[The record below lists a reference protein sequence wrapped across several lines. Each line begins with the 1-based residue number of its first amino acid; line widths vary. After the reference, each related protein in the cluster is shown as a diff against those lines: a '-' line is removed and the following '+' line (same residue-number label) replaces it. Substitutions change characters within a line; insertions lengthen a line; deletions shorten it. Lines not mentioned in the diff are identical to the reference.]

1 MGDLLASLLILAGL
15 VAGAFVLIGMK
26 RANPDKP
33 LTDSILSGFRSSF
46 TGWFLIIL
54 CAATLGECLAAATTH
69 GEGGEING
77 IARIIAHLCLGLF
90 QLISAMG
97 VTASIQALI
106 SSTKKRDGRAII
118 LTFIQSFVL
127 FIGIFYA
134 PIANLYIMASTLQE
148 IPQLNFF
155 FYSLRAWLPWSGV
168 GDIQIMARAL
178 SMKLPEATSPFQLL
192 SSPIMLLLATIG
204 CHILIMLIEI
214 CHSLLTDHTVYAEIP
229 DVNGTSTAPT
239 PPPTG
244 GGNTPPT
251 PSSPNLKVE
260 NRIKDLIGNLGLGE
274 KEKTKTTTEAIKALA
289 EYDQNL
295 PSSGDDVKGQF
306 TQLITRLH
314 NIHNKWKNNANDPD
328 LNDEIISFLTNGLGQ
343 EEDGKAVPGL
353 GIVYPN

>member
-33 LTDSILSGFRSSF
+33 LTDTILSGFRSSF

-155 FYSLRAWLPWSGV
+155 FYSLQAWLPWSGV
-168 GDIQIMARAL
+168 GDIQIMARAM

-239 PPPTG
+239 APPT

-251 PSSPNLKVE
+251 PPNPNSKVE
-260 NRIKDLIGNLGLGE
+260 NKIKDLIGNLGLAE
-274 KEKTKTTTEAIKALA
+274 KEKTKTVTEAIKALA

-295 PSSGDDVKGQF
+295 PTGGDDMKGQF
-306 TQLITRLH
+306 AQLVTRLH
-314 NIHNKWKNNANDPD
+314 SIHTKWKNNANDPD

>member
-1 MGDLLASLLILAGL
+1 MSDLLASLLILGGL

-33 LTDSILSGFRSSF
+33 LTDTILSGFRSSF

-106 SSTKKRDGRAII
+106 SSIKKRDGRAII
-118 LTFIQSFVL
+118 LTLIQSWVL

-155 FYSLRAWLPWSGV
+155 FYSLKGWIPWSGV
-168 GDIQIMARAL
+168 GDIQIMARAM

-204 CHILIMLIEI
+204 CHILIMMIEI

-229 DVNGTSTAPT
+229 EVSDKSTTPTAPA
-239 PPPTG
+239 

-251 PSSPNLKVE
+251 PPNPNSKAE
-260 NRIKDLIGNLGLGE
+260 NRIKDLIGNLGLEE
-274 KEKTKTTTEAIKALA
+274 KEKVKVTTEAIKALA

-295 PSSGDDVKGQF
+295 PTGSDDMKGQF

-314 NIHNKWKNNANDPD
+314 AIHGKWKNNANDPD

>member
-1 MGDLLASLLILAGL
+1 M
-15 VAGAFVLIGMK
+15 AGAFVLIGMK

-33 LTDSILSGFRSSF
+33 LTDTILSGFRSSF

-106 SSTKKRDGRAII
+106 SSLKKRDGRAII

-155 FYSLRAWLPWSGV
+155 FYSLKGWIPWSGV
-168 GDIQIMARAL
+168 GDIQIMARAM

-204 CHILIMLIEI
+204 CHILIMMIEI

-229 DVNGTSTAPT
+229 EVNKPSTAPT
-239 PPPTG
+239 APPAG
-244 GGNTPPT
+244 GTNTPST
-251 PSSPNLKVE
+251 QAQNPSHKTE
-260 NRIKDLIGNLGLGE
+260 NKIKDLINSMDGITDDQ
-274 KEKTKTTTEAIKALA
+274 KKKSITEAIKALA
-289 EYDQNL
+289 EYNL
-295 PSSGDDVKGQF
+295 NLGNSDDTMKGQVASL
-306 TQLITRLH
+306 TARLH
-314 NIHNKWKNNANDPD
+314 AIHSKWKNDNSAD
-328 LNDEIISFLTNGLGQ
+328 LNDEITAFLTNGLAH
-343 EEDGKAVPGL
+343 EEDGKAMPGL
-353 GIVYPN
+353 GIVFPN

>member
-33 LTDSILSGFRSSF
+33 LTDTILSGFRSSF

-155 FYSLRAWLPWSGV
+155 FYSLKGWIPWSGV
-168 GDIQIMARAL
+168 GDIQIMARAM

-204 CHILIMLIEI
+204 CHILIMMIEI

-239 PPPTG
+239 APT
-244 GGNTPPT
+244 GNTPPPNT
-251 PSSPNLKVE
+251 NSNPNLKVE
-260 NRIKDLIGNLGLGE
+260 NRIKDLIGNLGLGD
-274 KEKTKTTTEAIKALA
+274 KDKVKTTTDAIKALA

-295 PSSGDDVKGQF
+295 PSGDESMKGQF

-314 NIHNKWKNNANDPD
+314 NIHNKWKNNPNDPD

-353 GIVYPN
+353 GIIYPN